1 MKKYLSFFFQ
11 GWILAPHGP
20 QVLPWTRP
28 SVRSKNLYFTSISR
42 HICLK
47 IITELIKPCIF
58 WNQSN
63 LTSLQTR
70 WSLGLLNSLPLVL
83 FERKNILF
91 TSSRGPFLAN
101 LVLFLKNSSILRH
114 IGHLSS
120 STWWCRHFP
129 SNGQIFHVHQLWQRL
144 SSLSKF
150 ISWFT
155 GLPMISPLKPAVYG
169 NDLGNLGSPPR

>member
-1 MKKYLSFFFQ
+1 MISKGNLGDLRDSWHLPPWRHFTVPQVLHLQGMITQFFFLDKYKIYKKYLSFFFQ

-20 QVLPWTRP
+20 HVLPWTRP

-47 IITELIKPCIF
+47 IITGLIKPCIF

-70 WSLGLLNSLPLVL
+70 WSLGLLHSLPLVL

-91 TSSRGPFLAN
+91 TSSRGPF
-101 LVLFLKNSSILRH
+101 
-114 IGHLSS
+114 
-120 STWWCRHFP
+120 
-129 SNGQIFHVHQLWQRL
+129 
-144 SSLSKF
+144 
-150 ISWFT
+150 
-155 GLPMISPLKPAVYG
+155 
-169 NDLGNLGSPPR
+169 